1 MSKESANAGLRIMA
15 LIEGAKGVLVLAA
28 GLGLFALVHRDV
40 QSIVEELVN
49 HLHLNPARRFPHIFL
64 QMAGNLTDRRLWIL
78 ATAATAYSLMRFI
91 EAYGLWRGWQ
101 WTKWFAVVSGGVYV
115 PIELHSTFH
124 HFTSTKLVVLTVNAL
139 VVAYLSFQL
148 ANERCDRTRK
158 LWKPPKA
165 AAYGFLLATILLANA
180 HAATQ
185 GAAPSERN

>member
-1 MSKESANAGLRIMA
+1 
-15 LIEGAKGVLVLAA
+15 
-28 GLGLFALVHRDV
+28 
-40 QSIVEELVN
+40 
-49 HLHLNPARRFPHIFL
+49 
-64 QMAGNLTDRRLWIL
+64 
-78 ATAATAYSLMRFI
+78 MRFI

-139 VVAYLSFQL
+139 VVAYLSFLL

-180 HAATQ
+180 HAAPQ